1 MTRWCVFFVVCSV
14 VSSTRRA
21 VVTIDLTNE
30 QAGDNAPKMYRREE
44 TIAVAERI
52 LGGGDDA
59 PAWDAI
65 FDCRNW
71 IVNHEDSAYTDV
83 DDSNWFGGVPGS
95 EEAELIPRLK
105 ALRDAAELP
114 NATTPKW
121 KFVGKPVESC
131 LYDTTMMHALLALKI
146 DELYVT
152 GINTNQCVFAT
163 VFDAWRSR
171 IVDKVF
177 IVEDACSSGDAS
189 HAKDVEEAHRN
200 GLRMIKDTAGGNSR
214 SKRVLFINSTDIP
227 RHSSLSAVV

>member
-1 MTRWCVFFVVCSV
+1 MSRWCVFFGVCSV

-30 QAGDNAPKMYRREE
+30 QAVPKMYRREE
-44 TIAVAERI
+44 TIAVQERI
-52 LGGGDDA
+52 LGGRDDA

-71 IVNHEDSAYTDV
+71 IVNKEDSAFSDV
-83 DDSNWFGGVPGS
+83 GDEIWFGGVPGS
-95 EEAELIPRLK
+95 EGAELIPRLK

-121 KFVGKPVESC
+121 KFVGKPDQSC

-152 GINTNQCVFAT
+152 GINTNQCIFST

-171 IVDKVF
+171 VVDKVF
-177 IVEDACSSGDAS
+177 IVEDASSSCAGAD
-189 HAKDVEEAHRN
+189 AKDGEEAHRN
-200 GLRMIKDTAGGNSR
+200 GLRMIKDAAGGDSK

-227 RHSSLSAVV
+227 RHSSPTVVV